1 MIRRLS
7 FCVALSVLLS
17 YMAYAV
23 VRYDEGR
30 RVVKGIVL
38 LQDYTDPNAY
48 YYLPQ
53 FPHLSTR
60 NDGGF
65 EFLCIKYV
73 GGQSAKDGGL
83 FHALIEFTLPQ
94 EALDELEAELKRTTP
109 AAKIMGPV
117 ELMEAVKDGED
128 GVASFEIVS
137 SILAKGEGE
146 QRFASKVVTS
156 GHAPLTPGSK
166 AVVAALLDKDGA
178 TLLWNSFTGPTS
190 DVSVTLHA
198 CYEAAVK
205 GYNAVVTAEM
215 STVYDHFSR
224 VFNQQ
229 EGYTRRQVRNVIDD
243 LKQNGSLKVDV
254 FDRSAGL
261 NLKTSDLA
269 GVLDIVTNKLTE
281 LMFDAKTGW
290 AKEPDREVAVEAN
303 QIQGRQH
310 RGWFSRVFGGT
321 KDTKYYTDDQFVLKK
336 RQDIRTRTFR
346 LDLSKTTTIKV
357 PVHSSG
363 NLGGLYD
370 SLRSDPRYFRVVD
383 LNDPDFQ
390 KRQIHFDIDGN
401 YLEAFDQLING
412 VSVTFR
418 KKFGEGH
425 NDMTEEL
432 YFTSA
437 DMKAGKTVK
446 DITYPRLGIQ
456 NADTFLTYEYKIA
469 WALRGEDRALRVPAR
484 EDRWLQSTDG
494 AVQLKP
500 PLQKSV
506 VQIDADRALFKEAG
520 IATAVVAFGVI
531 LDGKP
536 KIARQV
542 TLRADDAESKTQL
555 AIYHDPGKEAV
566 YRVTWFSKKGEV
578 QKPPEVLDENSNYIF
593 LMPPAEAGK

>member
-1 MIRRLS
+1 MSRRLS
-7 FCVALSVLLS
+7 LYAVLLS
-17 YMAYAV
+17 LFLHGTAV
-23 VRYDEGR
+23 ALVRYDEGR

-38 LQDYTDPNAY
+38 LQDYSDPNSY

-53 FPHLSTR
+53 FPHLATR
-60 NDGGF
+60 SDGGF
-65 EFLCIKYV
+65 ELLCIKYV
-73 GGQSAKDGGL
+73 GSQSAKDGGL

-94 EALDELEAELKRTTP
+94 EAIDELEAELKKMAP
-109 AAKIMGPV
+109 AAKIAGPV

-128 GVASFEIVS
+128 GVGSFEIVS
-137 SILAKGEGE
+137 SILAKGEGD
-146 QRFASKVVTS
+146 QRFVSKVVTS

-190 DVSVTLHA
+190 DVSVSIHG

-215 STVYDHFSR
+215 STVYEHFSR

-229 EGYTRRQVRNVIDD
+229 EGYTKRQLRNIVDD
-243 LKQNGSLKVDV
+243 LKQNGTIKVDV

-261 NLKTSDLA
+261 SIKTSDLS
-269 GVLDIVTNKLTE
+269 GIMDIVVNKLTE

-290 AKEPDREVAVEAN
+290 AKEPDREVAVETN
-303 QIQGRQH
+303 QIQGRQK

-321 KDTKYYTDDQFVLKK
+321 QDTKYYTDDQFVLKQRK
-336 RQDIRTRTFR
+336 DIRTKTFR
-346 LDLSKTTTIKV
+346 LDLGKTTTIKV

-370 SLRSDPRYFRVVD
+370 SLKSDPRYFRVVD

-390 KRQIHFDIDGN
+390 RREIHFDIDGN

-412 VSVTFR
+412 VSVIFR

-425 NDMTEEL
+425 IDMTDEL

-437 DMKAGKTVK
+437 DIKAGKTVK
-446 DITYPRLGIQ
+446 GITYPRLGIQ
-456 NADTFLTYEYKIA
+456 NADSFLTYEYKVA
-469 WALRGEDRALRVPAR
+469 WALRGEDKILRLPPE
-484 EDRWLQSTDG
+484 EDHWLLSHDG

-500 PLQKSV
+500 PLQKRV
-506 VQIDADRALFKEAG
+506 VQVDANRALFKDAN
-520 IATAVVAFGVI
+520 IATAVVSFGVI

-536 KIARQV
+536 KIARQL
-542 TLRADDAESKTQL
+542 TLRADDAESKNQL
-555 AIYHDPGKEAV
+555 AIFHDPGKEAV
-566 YRVTWFSKKGEV
+566 YRVIWYSKKGEV
-578 QKPPEVLDENSNYIF
+578 QKPPEILDENSNYVF
-593 LMPPAEAGK
+593 LTPP